1 MTVRIAQFVHA
12 THDAVDEDFL
22 REFPEVEAVKADNL
36 ETLSDA
42 LAGAEIFHVYNSA
55 FTPEFAKLVR
65 DKGCALKWIQFTTV
79 GIDVALKAGLPDGVW
94 VTNSRRREPAGV
106 GRACHRV

>member
-12 THDAVDEDFL
+12 THDVVDEAFL
-22 REFPEVEAVKADNL
+22 REFPEIEAVKADNL

-42 LAGAEIFHVYNSA
+42 LAGAEIFNVYNSA

-65 DKGCALKWIQFTTV
+65 EKGSGAQV
-79 GIDVALKAGLPDGVW
+79 DPVHDRRHRYRAESGAA
-94 VTNSRRREPAGV
+94 RRRLG
-106 GRACHRV
+106 HQ